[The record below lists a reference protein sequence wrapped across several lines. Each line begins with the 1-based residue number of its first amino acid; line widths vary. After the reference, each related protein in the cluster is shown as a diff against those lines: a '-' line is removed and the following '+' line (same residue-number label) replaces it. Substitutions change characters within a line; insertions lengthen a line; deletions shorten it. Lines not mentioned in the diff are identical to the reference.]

1 MVNSGSGRFT
11 VDGKLPSIFKGRFV
25 SDLPAASDFPLVVQ
39 SSNRDRALRLKSAS
53 GRGVF
58 SPMDRFVRLRG
69 GMARPLQFVAS
80 PLPSWARRIKAL
92 RKSLGLNQLD
102 FGKGLNCSSMVISR
116 WERGLQKPPADCLI
130 SMGKMAGPPSGW
142 FFWKMAGID
151 PADAKRMLQEL

>member
-1 MVNSGSGRFT
+1 M
-11 VDGKLPSIFKGRFV
+11 
-25 SDLPAASDFPLVVQ
+25 
-39 SSNRDRALRLKSAS
+39 
-53 GRGVF
+53 F

-80 PLPSWARRIKAL
+80 PLPSWARRIKSL

-102 FGKGLNCSSMVISR
+102 FGKGLQCSSMVISR

-130 SMGKMAGPPSGW
+130 AMGKMAGPRAGW

-151 PADAKRMLQEL
+151 QADAKRMLQES

>member
-1 MVNSGSGRFT
+1 
-11 VDGKLPSIFKGRFV
+11 
-25 SDLPAASDFPLVVQ
+25 
-39 SSNRDRALRLKSAS
+39 
-53 GRGVF
+53 
-58 SPMDRFVRLRG
+58 
-69 GMARPLQFVAS
+69 MARPLQFVAS

-102 FGKGLNCSSMVISR
+102 FSR

-151 PADAKRMLQEL
+151 PVDAKRMLQES

>member
-1 MVNSGSGRFT
+1 
-11 VDGKLPSIFKGRFV
+11 
-25 SDLPAASDFPLVVQ
+25 
-39 SSNRDRALRLKSAS
+39 
-53 GRGVF
+53 VF

-151 PADAKRMLQEL
+151 PVDAKRMLQEL